1 MSSARRAWLRCR
13 LMATLD
19 QKRQRLTRIFRGL
32 EPYGEGTAAEQANRY
47 RLSEMYDDTVA
58 AAKVNSADVERPD
71 VDLLVSLSGYSPETT
86 LLAYELILPS
96 QLLVISSEK
105 TLAQVDVINEKI
117 AGRLKFSEFRYDKV
131 DPVNPLDIY
140 ELVKKAVHPARPGD
154 PPIKAIIDITGG
166 KKVMS
171 ASAALAASQLDL
183 KMCYID
189 SEFDPEMRQATPGTE
204 RLCILSNPTV
214 LFGDGDMDA
223 ATQMFKS
230 GSYVGA
236 AERFGELSG
245 RVSEPARARYM
256 RDLAAFYQAWCDQDS
271 LHLPEWVAQ
280 VRSRVADPRSELR
293 PETTRRLAEQLDF
306 ATALVAK
313 DSSAL
318 LLNSYLLGEHY
329 FRLGR
334 NDFAALLFYRTIE
347 KSLAERLRRRYGDF
361 NVSKPD
367 YRLLDP
373 DTEALADG
381 YGELAMTVF
390 GSNSPIALPWRM
402 QLVEAAIMLHLL
414 GDEML
419 PSAGIRSLSGVGHL
433 RKLADIRNHSVLAHG
448 ETAVGAKDCDKLQ
461 KQALV
466 HLRAF
471 WRLHEADQNVEQRI
485 GTLRFISEA

>member
-1 MSSARRAWLRCR
+1 
-13 LMATLD
+13 MATLE
-19 QKRQRLTRIFRGL
+19 QKREKLKRIFRGI
-32 EPYGEGTAAEQANRY
+32 EKYGDGTAAEQATSY
-47 RLSEMYDDTVA
+47 RLAEMYDDAVA
-58 AAKVNSADVERPD
+58 AAKANSADVERPQ

-96 QLLVISSEK
+96 RLLVISSEA

-117 AGRLKFSEFRYDKV
+117 SGRLKFSEFRYDKV

-154 PPIKAIIDITGG
+154 PPVKAIIDITGG

-204 RLCILSNPTV
+204 KLCILHNPTV
-214 LFGDGDMDA
+214 LFGDGDMNA

-230 GSYVGA
+230 GSYLGA
-236 AERFGELSG
+236 AERFGELSN

-256 RDLAAFYQAWCDQDS
+256 HDLATFYQAWCDQDS
-271 LHLPEWVAQ
+271 DHLPEQ
-280 VRSRVADPRSELR
+280 TELVRNRIHDPRSEVR
-293 PETTRRLAEQLDF
+293 AETRRRLTSQLDF
-306 ATALVAK
+306 AGALVAK
-313 DSSAL
+313 DRSSL

-334 NDFAALLFYRTIE
+334 NDFAALLFYRTME
-347 KSLAERLRRRYGDF
+347 KSLAERLRRRYNGF

-367 YRLLDP
+367 YLLLDP
-373 DTEALADG
+373 DTDGLADR
-381 YGELAMTVF
+381 YGELAKTVF
-390 GSNSPIALPWRM
+390 GSNGLIALPWRI
-402 QLVEAAIMLHLL
+402 QFIETVIMLHLL

-419 PSAGIRSLSGVGHL
+419 AAAGIKDLDGVQHL
-433 RKLADIRNHSVLAHG
+433 RKLAEVRNQSVLAHG
-448 ETAVGAKDCDKLQ
+448 DNVVGAEDCRNLRG
-461 KQALV
+461 QALV

-471 WRLHEADQNVEQRI
+471 WQLHEVGDNLDRRI
-485 GTLRFISEA
+485 KTLKFVSEA

>member
-1 MSSARRAWLRCR
+1 
-13 LMATLD
+13 MATLE
-19 QKRQRLTRIFRGL
+19 QKRDRLRRIFRGM
-32 EPYGEGTAAEQANRY
+32 ETYGEGTAAEQANRY
-47 RLSEMYDDTVA
+47 RLAEMYDDAVA
-58 AAKVNSADVERPD
+58 AAKVNSADVERPQ

-105 TLAQVDVINEKI
+105 TVAQVDVINEKI

-140 ELVKKAVHPARPGD
+140 ELVRKAVHPARPGD
-154 PPIKAIIDITGG
+154 PPVKAIIDITGG

-189 SEFDPEMRQATPGTE
+189 SEFDPEMRQAIPGTE

-214 LFGDGDMDA
+214 LFGDGDMEA
-223 ATQMFKS
+223 AMQMFES
-230 GSYVGA
+230 GNYVGA

-256 RDLAAFYQAWCDQDS
+256 RDLAAFYQSWCDQDS
-271 LHLPEWVAQ
+271 VHLPEQAEQ
-280 VRSRVADPRSELR
+280 VRTRIADPRSELR
-293 PETTRRLAEQLDF
+293 PETARRLAEQLDF
-306 ATALVAK
+306 ANALVAR

-334 NDFAALLFYRTIE
+334 NDFAALLFYRTME
-347 KSLAERLRRRYGDF
+347 KSLAERLRRGYDGF
-361 NVSKPD
+361 NVSKPE

-373 DTEALADG
+373 DTEALASR
-381 YGELAMTVF
+381 YGELAMSVF
-390 GSNSPIALPWRM
+390 GSNRPVALPWRV
-402 QLVEAAIMLHLL
+402 QFIEAVILLHLL

-419 PSAGIRSLSGVGHL
+419 PVAGIKGLSGTRHL
-433 RKLADIRNHSVLAHG
+433 RRLADIRNQSVLAHG
-448 ETAVGAKDCDKLQ
+448 ETAVGAGDCGKLRQ
-461 KQALV
+461 QALV

-471 WRLHEADQNVEQRI
+471 WRLHEVDHDVDQRI
-485 GTLRFISEA
+485 ETLRFISEA